1 MSQNEGYINLYK
13 IGIVK
18 NDFEGGIPEDYKEK
32 ISIIEIND
40 EYEEA
45 LLEIEKHSHI
55 TVLCWFNR
63 SDRSVLRVHPM
74 ADESN
79 PLTGV
84 FATRSPVRPN
94 PIAVT
99 VCELVKREGNKLFVK
114 GLDALNET
122 PVIDIK
128 SHKDFNLEDL
138 EYPDWIPR

>member
-1 MSQNEGYINLYK
+1 MTQDEDYINLYK

-18 NDFEGGIPEDYKEK
+18 NDFEEEIPEDYKEK
-32 ISIIEIND
+32 ISIIEINNK
-40 EYEEA
+40 YEDA

-55 TVLCWFNR
+55 TVLCWFNK

-74 ADESN
+74 GDKSN

-114 GLDALNET
+114 GLDALDAT

-128 SHKDFNLEDL
+128 SHKDFDVEDL